1 VRGRKSA
8 ADRSQTGTNAN
19 LRRREPP
26 LKITPA
32 APVVY
37 PKMDDPMLYYRA
49 REGTRE
55 LHVLLAESDPVELK
69 RTGMRLL
76 AAGCVVSTC
85 RTAQSLFETIERLEP
100 DLVLLDPLMPR
111 MDLVALLSRCNAG
124 TQPPIALHSKV
135 LEWVLRAVLDLK
147 SFAGVIRKTD
157 NDGAFQEAFWAIADT
172 VQARKELDTL
182 SLAPAAS
189 GTHRI
194 GEARVLPMTP
204 RRIGRGA

>member
-1 VRGRKSA
+1 
-8 ADRSQTGTNAN
+8 
-19 LRRREPP
+19 
-26 LKITPA
+26 
-32 APVVY
+32 
-37 PKMDDPMLYYRA
+37 MDDPLLYYRA

-55 LHVLLAESDPVELK
+55 LHVLLAESDPAELK

-85 RTAQSLFETIERLEP
+85 RSAQTLFDTIERLEP

-124 TQPPIALHSKV
+124 THPPIALHSKV

-147 SFAGVIRKTD
+147 AFAGVIRKTAD
-157 NDGAFQEAFWAIADT
+157 DDAFQEGFWAIADA
-172 VQARKELDTL
+172 VQARKVLDTRAM
-182 SLAPAAS
+182 APAVS

-194 GEARVLPMTP
+194 GEAQVLPMAP
-204 RRIGRGA
+204 RRIGRGS